1 MNIRCETLLDY
12 QKIVEVNN
20 LAFGQEN
27 EAQLIVEIRRSNR
40 YIPELSLVAE
50 VDNNIVGHILLSYID
65 LKTEE
70 SVGKNL
76 SVLSLAPIAV
86 LPQFQKQGIGT
97 ALIQAGL
104 EKANEMQEKIV
115 LVLGNLSFYNRF
127 GFVSSVIYEIECP
140 FEVPADFFMVKVLR
154 NYQPGYK
161 GRVVYPS
168 AFLQV

>member
-12 QKIVEVNN
+12 QKIAEVNH

-27 EAQLIVEIRRSNR
+27 EAQLIVEIRKSDR

-50 VDNNIVGHILLSYID
+50 VDNNIAGHILFSYID
-65 LKTEE
+65 LVIE
-70 SVGKNL
+70 SSVKIL
-76 SVLSLAPIAV
+76 PVLSLAPIAV

-104 EKANEMQEKIV
+104 EKADEMQEKMVIV
-115 LVLGNLSFYNRF
+115 LGSPSFYNRF
-127 GFVSSVIYEIECP
+127 GFVSSVIYEIESA
-140 FEVPADFFMVKVLR
+140 FKVPADFFMVKPLE
-154 NYQPGYK
+154 NYQSTYK
-161 GRVVYPS
+161 GKVVYPS